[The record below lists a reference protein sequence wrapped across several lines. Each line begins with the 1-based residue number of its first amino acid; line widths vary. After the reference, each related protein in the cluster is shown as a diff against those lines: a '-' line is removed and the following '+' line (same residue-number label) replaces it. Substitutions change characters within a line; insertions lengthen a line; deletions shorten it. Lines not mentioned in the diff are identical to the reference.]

1 MAKRSSAKNEMQD
14 PALPQK
20 QQARWRFIGATIL
33 ALFAVVLLP
42 LALESEP
49 RQSMANVEVSIPNR
63 EDLGRQTAYWP
74 DTNFKRTVATAAST
88 DRPGLFTREEVP
100 AVDANRFNP
109 SGAPAARAVVPVD
122 AQANAPAKTSTNAP
136 ASEPPAAPSSKAAPE
151 VLAKAAPAKASLPKP
166 PPMPARRTDPNK
178 LDAASPSG
186 YVVQIGAFSSS
197 KGARAQ
203 VKRARELGFK
213 AYTQRIK
220 TKKGDRIRVRV
231 GPYLDRIQANKARE
245 KLRAKGID
253 TALIAP

>member
-1 MAKRSSAKNEMQD
+1 MQD

-20 QQARWRFIGATIL
+20 QQARWRFIGASIL

-74 DTNFKRTVATAAST
+74 NTSFKRPVVAQS
-88 DRPGLFTREEVP
+88 DGDKNGLFTRQEP
-100 AVDANRFNP
+100 LNVDANRFNP
-109 SGAPAARAVVPVD
+109 GGAPAAQAILPVD
-122 AQANAPAKTSTNAP
+122 AQAGESAPTADAK
-136 ASEPPAAPSSKAAPE
+136 PE
-151 VLAKAAPAKASLPKP
+151 VLAKASPAPVSAPKA
-166 PPMPARRTDPNK
+166 PPMPERRTDRNK
-178 LDAASPSG
+178 LQAASPSG
-186 YVVQIGAFSSS
+186 YDVQIGAFSSG

-213 AYTQRIK
+213 AYTERIT

-231 GPYLDRIQANKARE
+231 GPYLDRIQANQARS
-245 KLRAKGID
+245 KLRDKGID

>member
-20 QQARWRFIGATIL
+20 QQARWRFIGASLL

-49 RQSMANVEVSIPNR
+49 RQSMANVEVSIPDR
-63 EDLGRQTAYWP
+63 ESLGRQTAYWP
-74 DTNFKRTVATAAST
+74 DTSFSRPVTVPAGAEKT
-88 DRPGLFTREEVP
+88 GLFTSDDTPP
-100 AVDANRFNP
+100 ADANRFNP
-109 SGAPAARAVVPVD
+109 GGAPADRTIAPVD
-122 AQANAPAKTSTNAP
+122 AQAQAPVAEATPEVVAKATPT
-136 ASEPPAAPSSKAAPE
+136 ASEAA
-151 VLAKAAPAKASLPKP
+151 KP
-166 PPMPARRTDPNK
+166 PPMPERRTDRNQ

-186 YVVQIGAFSSS
+186 YVVQIGAFSSN

-203 VKRARELGFK
+203 VNRARELGFK
-213 AYTQRIK
+213 AYTERIT

-231 GPYLDRIQANKARE
+231 GPYLDRVQANQARE
-245 KLRAKGID
+245 KLRDKGID

>member
-49 RQSMANVEVSIPNR
+49 RQSMANVDVSIPNR

-74 DTNFKRTVATAAST
+74 DTSFKKTVAAPAGAE
-88 DRPGLFTREEVP
+88 RPGLFTRQEMP

-109 SGAPAARAVVPVD
+109 GGAPAARAVVPVD
-122 AQANAPAKTSTNAP
+122 AQADKRPDAVTKTSAEAPAARQ
-136 ASEPPAAPSSKAAPE
+136 APE
-151 VLAKAAPAKASLPKP
+151 VLAKAAPPKASVPKP
-166 PPMPARRTDPNK
+166 PPMPERRTNPNK
-178 LDAASPSG
+178 LEAASPSG
-186 YVVQIGAFSSS
+186 YVVQIGAFSSG

-231 GPYLDRIQANKARE
+231 GPYLDRTQANKARE